1 MYCNER
7 ALDCPI
13 RSRNGST
20 LAQEWTPIRP
30 LINNALDSSLEV
42 VPILIEGEHRQFSE
56 TQSYPRELGQR
67 HQR

>member
-7 ALDCPI
+7 ALDCRI

-56 TQSYPRELGQR
+56 T
-67 HQR
+67 